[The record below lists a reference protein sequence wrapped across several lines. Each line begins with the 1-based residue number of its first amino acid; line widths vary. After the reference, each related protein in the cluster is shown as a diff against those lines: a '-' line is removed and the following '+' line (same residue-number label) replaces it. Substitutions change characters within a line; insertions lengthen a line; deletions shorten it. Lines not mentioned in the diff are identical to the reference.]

1 MVSGAVGSGAPLSV
15 IWGPPD
21 SSSVSSRSP
30 VCLMR
35 GLGAPSRW
43 QNFLELRHGEVRL
56 FSGPMGVD
64 FSGSRV
70 VASRNTLLHDG
81 ATNATWSGR
90 FDLGTVPAGR
100 SRVPGAH
107 LGGSLATPNFG
118 EFQLCE
124 VQEQPPR
131 TVHVQMKYRAVNRKV
146 VAMVASTPTT
156 INVNSV
162 SFFDRLTRRYSDT
175 SAKGMSLMSTNS
187 A

>member
-21 SSSVSSRSP
+21 SSPVSSRSP

-56 FSGPMGVD
+56 FPGPMGVD

-107 LGGSLATPNFG
+107 LGGSLATPNFR
-118 EFQLCE
+118 EFLFLRSWVNKGKRE
-124 VQEQPPR
+124 DRTPDVGTQP
-131 TVHVQMKYRAVNRKV
+131 
-146 VAMVASTPTT
+146 
-156 INVNSV
+156 
-162 SFFDRLTRRYSDT
+162 
-175 SAKGMSLMSTNS
+175 
-187 A
+187 